1 MHFTFI
7 ILQLCFCL
15 VFHFLFFFLLFYACV
30 LIQEERFLLQLEE
43 AIEALDAALEF
54 KNRSI
59 QVKQKKLLITD
70 SSLSRSQSTEPAL
83 LCDVNRKL
91 KELSTP
97 EASELLIRYF
107 NKVRC

>member
-15 VFHFLFFFLLFYACV
+15 VFHFLFFLLFYACV

-59 QVKQKKLLITD
+59 QDKQKKLLITD
-70 SSLSRSQSTEPAL
+70 SSLSRSQSTEPAQ